1 MHLSSSENRAKVWN
15 LRMTCE
21 EVDGCITDF
30 LVGTQITRVSW
41 QIVRYKVVVHADSH
55 T

>member
-1 MHLSSSENRAKVWN
+1 MYLASTENRAKVWN

-30 LVGTQITRVSW
+30 LVGTQITRVSG
-41 QIVRYKVVVHADSH
+41 QIVRYKDVVVHDSY